1 MATTAS
7 DDSLE
12 AQRAPLLGADGSSPR
27 VSWRDARRHPL
38 ASLSAVAVTALALLA
53 VASRVAPT
61 SASLGDAPSSDS
73 DCKIL
78 YYYHIPK
85 TGGGSVVRYFG
96 HHPDV
101 ELLRYESTKFVT
113 PDNSTLYHW
122 EHESSADH
130 WEKYIVPH
138 ALQPGRH
145 FIAHHWGR
153 FGMLQMQRRLE
164 RLRSAAEAR
173 GCAFMTSTTFRD
185 PVDRDVSDAIFKRIL
200 GVNTQNY
207 IGDEQLRFFLINS
220 EHANARVPKNL
231 AAHRDA
237 RQNAMRNATS
247 LLRDAIDVVATID
260 ELETQKNAFLNFFDL
275 PVGLGEARD
284 KLGAPREAKLG
295 DARAASEEEEE
306 REREREREG
315 RAEEDEPTLGK
326 AKWENEP
333 TAAGQ
338 PLGHVHK
345 INYAEQGVDERE
357 MRRLRRK
364 FARTN
369 TLDARLYALARSLS
383 VESPELGHA
392 RTQKGVLE
400 AIDAAKTKSESE
412 KKQTSERRGDAKE
425 ARDGRATNARATR
438 RHRRR

>member
-1 MATTAS
+1 MATVAS
-7 DDSLE
+7 DGSSE
-12 AQRAPLLGADGSSPR
+12 AQRAPLLGADASSPH
-27 VSWRDARRHPL
+27 VSWRDPRRHPL
-38 ASLSAVAVTALALLA
+38 ARLSAFALTALALLA
-53 VASRVAPT
+53 VASRVAPP

-138 ALQPGRH
+138 ALRPGRH

-153 FGMLQMQRRLE
+153 FGMLQMKRRLE

-200 GVNTQNY
+200 GVNAKNY

-220 EHANARVPKNL
+220 DHANARVPKNL
-231 AAHRDA
+231 AAHPDA
-237 RQNAMRNATS
+237 RRDAMRNATS

-260 ELETQKNAFLNFFDL
+260 ELETQKNAFLNFFHL

-284 KLGAPREAKLG
+284 TLGAPREAKLG
-295 DARAASEEEEE
+295 DARAASEEEDGEE
-306 REREREREG
+306 GREREERV
-315 RAEEDEPTLGK
+315 EEDEPTLGK

-345 INYAEQGVDERE
+345 INYAEQGVDEQE

-369 TLDARLYALARSLS
+369 TLDTRLYALARSLA

-400 AIDAAKTKSESE
+400 AIDAAKIKSESG

-425 ARDGRATNARATR
+425 A
-438 RHRRR
+438 

>member
-1 MATTAS
+1 MATVAS
-7 DDSLE
+7 DGSSE
-12 AQRAPLLGADGSSPR
+12 AQRAPLLGADASSPH
-27 VSWRDARRHPL
+27 VSWRDPRRHPL
-38 ASLSAVAVTALALLA
+38 ARLSAFALTALALLA
-53 VASRVAPT
+53 VASRVAPS

-101 ELLRYESTKFVT
+101 ELLRYESTRFVT

-138 ALQPGRH
+138 ALRPGRH

-153 FGMLQMQRRLE
+153 FGMLQMKRRLE

-185 PVDRDVSDAIFKRIL
+185 PVDRDVSDTIFKRIL
-200 GVNTQNY
+200 GVSTKNY

-220 EHANARVPKNL
+220 ERANARVPKNL
-231 AAHRDA
+231 AAHGDA
-237 RQNAMRNATS
+237 RRDAMRNATT

-275 PVGLGEARD
+275 PVGHGEARD
-284 KLGAPREAKLG
+284 KYLGVRDANLG
-295 DARAASEEEEE
+295 DARAASEE
-306 REREREREG
+306 REGEREG
-315 RAEEDEPTLGK
+315 QAEEDETTLGK
-326 AKWENEP
+326 GKWENES

-345 INYAEQGVDERE
+345 IDYAEQGVDERE

-369 TLDARLYALARSLS
+369 ALDTRLYALARALS
-383 VESPELGHA
+383 VESPQLGHA

-400 AIDAAKTKSESE
+400 AIDAAKTKSEAG
-412 KKQTSERRGDAKE
+412 KKQTSERRGDAKDARE
-425 ARDGRATNARATR
+425 GRGTRARDEKASSNMK
-438 RHRRR
+438 